1 MKIKSIFVIG
11 IFFLL
16 LVQVFPQQKLTMKEV
31 IKIALEN
38 NYDIRFAKNDSAISD
53 NNYSL
58 GSAGFLPKVDVTGS
72 KTQAV
77 STIQQ
82 EYSTGQT
89 VDRPGSGTSTTSAGV
104 ALSWTLFDGFKMFI
118 SYSKLKEYKEL
129 GDIKLRSQ
137 IENSLSD
144 VMNTYYD
151 IIRQK
156 YNYRVAKESIGISE
170 ERLKL
175 AQEKLSVGSASQ
187 LDVLRAKVDLNAD
200 KSNLL
205 SQEVT
210 LSSLKVALNGLLA
223 REASMDFDVE
233 DEFDVKSGMS
243 FDQLKEAALKNNVD
257 LQQAEKFKSLSSYDV
272 SLTRADYFPKINLN
286 SGYNYQKSQSEAGFF
301 KSNTSYGYSYG
312 LSLSWNLF
320 NGFNTNL
327 AYQNALIT
335 LDKIEINLLAT
346 INKVESALLIAYKN
360 YEKNLEIL
368 QLEEENVSVAKEN
381 LDLAMEQFRLG
392 ILSPIEFRDIQKN
405 YTTAQSRLSSA
416 HYSAKISEKDLLKQS
431 GTLLTGL
438 YLTSRRPEQQ

>member
-1 MKIKSIFVIG
+1 MKIKSLLIIG
-11 IFFLL
+11 IFFLS
-16 LVQVFPQQKLTMKEV
+16 LVQVFPQQKLTIKEV

-38 NYDIRFAKNDSAISD
+38 NYDIRFAKSDAAISD

-58 GSAGFLPKVDVTGS
+58 GNSGFLPRIDLSGSQNRTVNNTKQEYADGSSVD
-72 KTQAV
+72 KTQA
-77 STIQQ
+77 
-82 EYSTGQT
+82 
-89 VDRPGSGTSTTSAGV
+89 GSNSTSANI
-104 ALSWTLFDGFKMFI
+104 ALIWTLFDGFKMFT
-118 SYSKLKEYKEL
+118 SYSKLREYKEL
-129 GDIKLRSQ
+129 GEIKLRSQ

-144 VMNTYYD
+144 VMKTYYD
-151 IIRQK
+151 IVRQK
-156 YNYRVAKESIGISE
+156 YNYKVAKESIGISE
-170 ERLKL
+170 ERVKL
-175 AQEKLSVGSASQ
+175 AEEKLSVGSASQ

-210 LSSLKVALNGLLA
+210 LNSFKVTLNGLLA
-223 REASMDFDVE
+223 RNVSIEFDVE
-233 DEFDVKSGMS
+233 DEIDLKSGMS
-243 FDQLKEAALKNNVD
+243 FDQLKEVALKNNTD
-257 LQQAEKFKSLSSYDV
+257 LQQAEKSKSISSYDV

-286 SGYNYQKSQSEAGFF
+286 SGYNYQKSESDANLV
-301 KSNTSYGYSYG
+301 KTNRSYGYNYG

-320 NGFNTNL
+320 NGLNTNL

-335 LDKIEINLLAT
+335 LDKNEINLLAT

-368 QLEEENVSVAKEN
+368 QLEKENVSVAKEN

-416 HYSAKISEKDLLKQS
+416 RYSAKISEKDLLKQS
-431 GTLLTGL
+431 GTLF
-438 YLTSRRPEQQ
+438 PQ

>member
-1 MKIKSIFVIG
+1 VKIKNFFIIG
-11 IFFLL
+11 IFFLSI
-16 LVQVFPQQKLTMKEV
+16 VQVFPQQKLTIKEV

-38 NYDIRFAKNDSAISD
+38 NYDIRFAKNDAAISD

-58 GSAGFLPKVDVTGS
+58 GNAGFLPKVDVTGS
-72 KTQAV
+72 KTQSV

-89 VDRPGSGTSTTSAGV
+89 VNRPGSGTSATNAGV
-104 ALSWTLFDGFKMFI
+104 ALSWTLFDGFKMFT

-129 GDIKLRSQ
+129 GEIKLRSQ

-200 KSNLL
+200 KSTLL
-205 SQEVT
+205 NQEVT
-210 LSSLKVALNGLLA
+210 LSSLKITLNGLLA
-223 REASMDFDVE
+223 RDASLDFDIE

-243 FDQLKEAALKNNVD
+243 FDRLKEAAFKNNVD
-257 LQQAEKFKSLSSYDV
+257 LQQAEKSKSLFSYDV
-272 SLTRADYFPKINLN
+272 SLTKADYFPKINLN

-301 KSNTSYGYSYG
+301 KSNTSYGYNYG

-381 LDLAMEQFRLG
+381 LDLAIEQFKLG

-416 HYSAKISEKDLLKQS
+416 RYSAKISEKDLLKQS
-431 GTLLTGL
+431 GTLL
-438 YLTSRRPEQQ
+438 PQ